1 MRTCVVCEVG
11 IEHRNDDALTCSK
24 VCRWRMQR
32 IRRKNK
38 RISCS
43 AGTSKSCEGC
53 ESIIRDRAPQA
64 RFCSDLCR
72 QETAN
77 RNARQARL
85 LDKPDRNCQ
94 WCNGPMAASMKITAS
109 YCGPVCRK
117 AAEKKRHRDK
127 IAQYR
132 LRFPDRYRAHRDKEN
147 RKRIEQRAAL
157 RLLDNIELEGSA
169 LL

>member
-38 RISCS
+38 QISCS

-117 AAEKKRHRDK
+117 AAEKSGIATRSPNTDFVSPTVTVLIEIKRT
-127 IAQYR
+127 
-132 LRFPDRYRAHRDKEN
+132 E
-147 RKRIEQRAAL
+147 
-157 RLLDNIELEGSA
+157 SA
-169 LL
+169 LSNERR